1 MDQVSVAMDTTEAA
15 GSGTLNGFCHLFKQ
29 FIQDDVQDQ
38 IKSGIENGINVK
50 VIIVSIY
57 LTVKGQ

>member
-1 MDQVSVAMDTTEAA
+1 MDQVSVAMNTIEVA
-15 GSGTLNGFCHLFKQ
+15 GSGTLNGFCHLFKG

-50 VIIVSIY
+50 VIIVITH